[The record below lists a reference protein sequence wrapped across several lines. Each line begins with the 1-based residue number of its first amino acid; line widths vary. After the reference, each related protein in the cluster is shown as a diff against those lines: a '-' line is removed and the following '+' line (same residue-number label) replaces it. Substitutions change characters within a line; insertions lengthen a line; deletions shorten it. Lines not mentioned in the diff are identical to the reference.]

1 MQLRAGSI
9 MSWKILWTGGRPEVA
24 IEPKTVAEVHRD
36 ILLKL
41 ISRRLGKTGG
51 PDRMDNDPATVPAG
65 TTRHL
70 ESPKKKSLTTPGPT
84 TRGGGIPCLQLAP
97 GDTSAGR
104 SEAAGNGPKRISPQL
119 VADRWITMPIETSG
133 PAAAAVLPKSRRRTR
148 REPRTSDSVTI
159 RSRREK
165 SKVSLSLWQI

>member
-1 MQLRAGSI
+1 MELRVGSV

-24 IEPKTVAEVHRD
+24 TEPKTVAEVHLD

-41 ISRRLGKTGG
+41 IFRRHGKTGG

-84 TRGGGIPCLQLAP
+84 TRVGGIPCLQLAP

-104 SEAAGNGPKRISPQL
+104 SEAAGKGPKRISRRL
-119 VADRWITMPIETSG
+119 VAARWITTPIETSG
-133 PAAAAVLPKSRRRTR
+133 PAAAAVPLKSRRRTKQ
-148 REPRTSDSVTI
+148 EPRTSGSVTI

-165 SKVSLSLWQI
+165 SKVLLSLRQI